1 MSGVEKNLRSAP
13 PSTQIRGSSMS
24 STNEKNITSGFG
36 GFDFAQ
42 ILFDQNLRIVAVSP
56 FVASKVGVDFDECQG
71 RAIGELFPSANVERL
86 AAILEQLGQSGGS
99 VVDGIDG
106 DPLLPELYSS
116 IGETVEGSQ
125 ISILSLLH
133 GKKGEVSYSLMLLE
147 RSDLAPV
154 FEESMESQAVANQR
168 MLQSE
173 KLAAIG
179 QLAAGVA
186 HEINNPLGFVFSN
199 LKTLGE
205 YVRDMMLILDEVEN
219 AGDLEVVRELK
230 RSLDYDYIRSDV
242 GSLLLESEDG
252 IDRVKTIIAALKDF
266 SHIGEDEFKSS
277 DLHRGLDTTL
287 SVVNNELKYKAEVV
301 KNYAEIPDV
310 ECIASQI
317 NQVAMNLLVNAAHSI
332 EGFGKITISTGYED
346 DWVWFEVRD
355 TGKGIEPT
363 VLNRIFEPF
372 FTTKPI
378 GKGTGLG
385 LALSYNIVQKHH
397 GRIEVD
403 SQLGVGTSFRV
414 WLPVS
419 QPTATSGAESRV

>member
-1 MSGVEKNLRSAP
+1 
-13 PSTQIRGSSMS
+13 MS
-24 STNEKNITSGFG
+24 SDNEKNTNFDLKKLDFG
-36 GFDFAQ
+36 Q
-42 ILFDQNLRIVAVSP
+42 ILFDQSLRIVAISP
-56 FVASKVGVDFDECQG
+56 FVASRVGVDFDECQG
-71 RAIGELFPSANVERL
+71 RVIGEVFPSINLERL
-86 AAILEQLGQSGGS
+86 AAMVEELVQSGGS

-106 DPLLPELYSS
+106 NSVWPALFPST
-116 IGETVEGSQ
+116 GEATAGSQ
-125 ISILSLLH
+125 LTILSSLR
-133 GKKGEVSYSLMLLE
+133 GKNGEVRYCLILID
-147 RSDLAPV
+147 RTDLAPV
-154 FEESMESQAVANQR
+154 FEQTLESQAVANQR

-205 YVRDMMLILDEVEN
+205 YVRDMMLIVDEVEN
-219 AGDLEVVRELK
+219 ANDLEVVRELK
-230 RSLDYDYIRSDV
+230 RRLDYEYIRSDV

-301 KNYAEIPDV
+301 KNYGELPDI

-317 NQVAMNLLVNAAHSI
+317 NQVAMNLLVNAAHAI
-332 EGFGKITISTGYED
+332 EDFGKITISTGHD
-346 DWVWFEVRD
+346 DGWVWFEVKD
-355 TGKGIEPT
+355 TGKGIESA

-414 WLPVS
+414 WLPVL
-419 QPTATSGAESRV
+419 QPAAAGTESRV